1 MPWSFHF
8 NTCLTWRLD
17 FLLVGLAL
25 VFSIQHLPDLA
36 IGLPTCW
43 SCPGLFTSTLARLGD
58 WTSYLLVLPWSFHFN
73 TCLTWRLDFLLVGL
87 ALVFSLQ
94 HLPDLAIGLPTCW
107 SCPGLFTSTL
117 ARLGDWT
124 SYLLVLPWSFHF
136 NTCLTWRLDFLLPT
150 CWSCPG
156 LFTSTLA
163 RLGDWTSY
171 LLVLPWSFHFNTCLT
186 WRLDFLLFG
195 LALVFSLQHLPDL
208 AIGLTC
214 WSCPGLFTSTLA

>member
-1 MPWSFHF
+1 MELPRGKRRHIFRFSLQHLPS
-8 NTCLTWRLD
+8 TGTWRLD

-25 VFSIQHLPDLA
+25 VFSFHHLPDLA

-117 ARLGDWT
+117 ARLGGLT

-136 NTCLTWRLDFLLPT
+136 NTCLTWRLDFLL
-150 CWSCPG
+150 
-156 LFTSTLA
+156 
-163 RLGDWTSY
+163 
-171 LLVLPWSFHFNTCLT
+171 V
-186 WRLDFLLFG
+186 G

-208 AIGLTC
+208 AIGLSTC